1 MPNFLENYKMSKIYA
16 DLTAAVQEQYKNGV
30 VTESEIIKFIEL
42 VKDENKLKLALN
54 FL

>member
-1 MPNFLENYKMSKIYA
+1 MSKIYA
-16 DLTAAVQEQYKNGV
+16 DLTVAVQEQYKNGV
-30 VTESEIIKFIEL
+30 ITESEIIKFIEL